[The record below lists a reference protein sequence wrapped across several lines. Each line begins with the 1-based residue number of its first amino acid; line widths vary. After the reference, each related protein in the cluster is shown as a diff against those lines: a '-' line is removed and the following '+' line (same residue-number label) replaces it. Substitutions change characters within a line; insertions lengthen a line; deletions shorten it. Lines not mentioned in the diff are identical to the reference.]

1 MTETAQQEQA
11 TGMLKWLW
19 LSAVVFVLDQ
29 ITKWLAV
36 DAFVLYERMEILP
49 FFNLTLAHN
58 YGAAFS
64 FLADHGGW
72 QRWFF
77 TAIAGGVSVA
87 LVIWLKRLPKN
98 DWWIAVSLALILGG
112 ALGNVYDRVLL
123 GYVVDFLQADD
134 FMRLCSETSG
144 LGLTK
149 RDRRHDGRSG
159 GEAYYKSRTV
169 YAYSAQRS
177 LKDYAFYRFVT
188 FSLIQYV

>member
-123 GYVVDFLQADD
+123 GYVVDFLDFHWAGYHFPAFNIAD
-134 FMRLCSETSG
+134 SG
-144 LGLTK
+144 I
-149 RDRRHDGRSG
+149 
-159 GEAYYKSRTV
+159 TV
-169 YAYSAQRS
+169 GAAMMIIDMIRNPG
-177 LKDYAFYRFVT
+177 KH
-188 FSLIQYV
+188 